1 MERVQSPHLE
11 LINFSLLDSNK
22 FLYTTM
28 ITEKF
33 WLDSSFRLDVK
44 RKIKNDVIFRKKFI
58 ELGGDGLYSAWYP
71 IYLEPTF
78 RQMNFY
84 GDAFRAPNFHPL
96 YKGNVKSYN
105 QGDCPV
111 VEKLQPTIAQ
121 FKTSYQN
128 YDTAKKQADALHRT
142 IQFFGK

>member
-1 MERVQSPHLE
+1 MKKITHSFMERVQSPHLE

-58 ELGGDGLYSAWYP
+58 EYFPELYQEISNN
-71 IYLEPTF
+71 LET
-78 RQMNFY
+78 
-84 GDAFRAPNFHPL
+84 
-96 YKGNVKSYN
+96 K
-105 QGDCPV
+105 
-111 VEKLQPTIAQ
+111 
-121 FKTSYQN
+121 QN
-128 YDTAKKQADALHRT
+128 HLSK
-142 IQFFGK
+142 

>member
-58 ELGGDGLYSAWYP
+58 EYFPELYQEISNN
-71 IYLEPTF
+71 LET
-78 RQMNFY
+78 
-84 GDAFRAPNFHPL
+84 
-96 YKGNVKSYN
+96 K
-105 QGDCPV
+105 
-111 VEKLQPTIAQ
+111 
-121 FKTSYQN
+121 QN
-128 YDTAKKQADALHRT
+128 HLSK
-142 IQFFGK
+142 